1 MRNRMMLLTAAI
13 LVCLAANLAAHPLA
27 AFTAASTE
35 ESPEG
40 HWEGTLQ
47 ADGQDIGLSLDLSKN
62 EKLEWIGSMGIPSQN
77 ISGLVVM
84 DIKVDG
90 NALRFVALELR
101 IAKVA
106 LTLMPE
112 GILKGTISNPR
123 GDPVPIEFRR
133 TGMAKV
139 ELIASSPAVS
149 KELEGDW
156 DGSLQT
162 PGRSV
167 PIILHFKN
175 RPDNTVAATIDTPE
189 SGSMGAPL
197 NDVKQDGLKVQ
208 FGLKIAHGRFLGMLN
223 ETGNQLSGELI
234 HEQTRMQ
241 LSLKKK

>member
-13 LVCLAANLAAHPLA
+13 LVCLAAHALA
-27 AFTAASTE
+27 AFTAASAE
-35 ESPEG
+35 GNPEG
-40 HWEGTLQ
+40 HWEGTLK
-47 ADGQDIGLSLDLSKN
+47 AENQDIGLSLDLGKN
-62 EKLEWIGSMGIPSQN
+62 EKSEWIGSMGIPSQN

-123 GDPVPIEFRR
+123 GDLVPIEFRR